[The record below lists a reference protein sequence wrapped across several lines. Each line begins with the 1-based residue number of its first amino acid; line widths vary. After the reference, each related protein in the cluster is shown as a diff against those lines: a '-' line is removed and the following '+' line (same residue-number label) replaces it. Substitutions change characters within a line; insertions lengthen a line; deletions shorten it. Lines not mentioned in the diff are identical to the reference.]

1 MKNLD
6 IDSENTNISIDPGQR
21 VKIEFT
27 GGFPS
32 EIVQSRAA
40 VYTVIVPYSSFSK
53 KLQTIH
59 RSGGKITNIS
69 VPRFQLDLPKVN
81 LAVELD
87 EDTMPT
93 LEEIPETI
101 PTNISEIAISTPKHE
116 EAIAETA
123 EIIPE
128 PVVEIM
134 PEPISEITLEVVS
147 ELADKISADQEIQN
161 IPHIVEISSEHVA
174 DNTVENELKAPVANN
189 FEEAVP
195 VPKVEPK
202 IESATPLAK
211 SKKSKTSSKSG
222 SGFNKPKSYT

>member
-1 MKNLD
+1 MRNLD
-6 IDSENTNISIDPGQR
+6 IDFEKTNISVNVSQR

-27 GGFPS
+27 GGNHS
-32 EIVQSRAA
+32 EMVQSRAA
-40 VYTVIVPYSSFSK
+40 VHTVIVPYSSFSK

-93 LEEIPETI
+93 LEEIPE
-101 PTNISEIAISTPKHE
+101 PSSASISEVAISIPKHE

-128 PVVEIM
+128 PVLEI
-134 PEPISEITLEVVS
+134 ISEVS
-147 ELADKISADQEIQN
+147 AKISADEDTKEIAETSTERVPDN
-161 IPHIVEISSEHVA
+161 IL
-174 DNTVENELKAPVANN
+174 ENELEASVVND
-189 FEEAVP
+189 FEEAVS
-195 VPKVEPK
+195 VSKVELK
-202 IESATPLAK
+202 IESAIPLAK

>member
-1 MKNLD
+1 MKSLD
-6 IDSENTNISIDPGQR
+6 IDSENTNISIDASQR

-27 GGFPS
+27 GGSPS
-32 EIVQSRAA
+32 RTVQSRAA

-69 VPRFQLDLPKVN
+69 IPHFQLDLPKVN
-81 LAVELD
+81 LAVELN
-87 EDTMPT
+87 EVTMPT
-93 LEEIPETI
+93 LTEIPETI
-101 PTNISEIAISTPKHE
+101 SASISEVTISTPKHE

-128 PVVEIM
+128 PVLEI
-134 PEPISEITLEVVS
+134 ILEVS
-147 ELADKISADQEIQN
+147 AKISADEDTKEIAET
-161 IPHIVEISSEHVA
+161 PTEHVA
-174 DNTVENELKAPVANN
+174 DNILENELEASVVNDS
-189 FEEAVP
+189 EEAVP
-195 VPKVEPK
+195 VSKVELK
-202 IESATPLAK
+202 IESPTPLAK